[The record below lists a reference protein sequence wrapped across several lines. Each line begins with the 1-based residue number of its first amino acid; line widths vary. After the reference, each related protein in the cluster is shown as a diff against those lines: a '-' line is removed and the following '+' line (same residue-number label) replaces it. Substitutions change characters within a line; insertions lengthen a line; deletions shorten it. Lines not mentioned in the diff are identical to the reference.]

1 MASAAIR
8 PRRGYR
14 SGLREDQAFR
24 TRRRVIDGATAVF
37 LESGFGATTMK
48 AVALAAGVSV
58 ATVEGRFGTKAR
70 LLKAAIDVAIAGDDE
85 PTARLDR
92 PWATA
97 ARDAQCME
105 ELLSVVAGV
114 VGPAQE
120 RSAGLVLAVFE
131 GASKVPELE
140 ALAAQMT
147 AQRAAT
153 AGWVVERMTSLCP
166 LRPGCGMEEAVD
178 TVWILMDPAV
188 FTQLTRERGWSTERY
203 QRWMVGAV
211 TRLLLAQGPPRVE
224 GHRTRSRQKEGSD
237 GGR

>member
-1 MASAAIR
+1 MIDAAT
-8 PRRGYR
+8 
-14 SGLREDQAFR
+14 S
-24 TRRRVIDGATAVF
+24 VF

-48 AVALAAGVSV
+48 AVALAAGVSQ

-70 LLKAAIDVAIAGDDE
+70 LLKAAIDAAIAGDDE
-85 PTARLDR
+85 PTALLDR
-92 PWATA
+92 PWAVA
-97 ARDAQCME
+97 ARDAESVE

-114 VGPAQE
+114 LGPAQE

-153 AGWVVERMTSLCP
+153 ARWVVERMTSLSP
-166 LRPGCGMEEAVD
+166 LQPGCDMEEAAD

-211 TRLLLAQGPPRVE
+211 TRLLLADGPLWAP
-224 GHRTRSRQKEGSD
+224 GNPTRSPQKEASD